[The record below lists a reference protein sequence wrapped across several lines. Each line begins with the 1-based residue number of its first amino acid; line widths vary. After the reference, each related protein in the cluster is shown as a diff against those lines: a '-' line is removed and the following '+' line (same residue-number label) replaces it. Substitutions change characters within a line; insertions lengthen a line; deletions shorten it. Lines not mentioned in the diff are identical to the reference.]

1 MLAEIRERIGKIF
14 TPREPATAEI
24 PSGIEGL
31 VWKINPPFEF
41 GYGDHYAWA
50 HQDLV
55 REVERHGIQLLN
67 LSDVLSHK
75 DLGDKVDNL
84 VLFDTYDVVVLPGN
98 HWRILEIDKERGVA
112 KLQFCGT
119 FGFDDLESIEP
130 FELPMDTPFF
140 TGVTVNTFTD
150 KASGEIVPFLEA
162 RKRLVDEVNQGRL
175 STVKYS
181 ETIYFME
188 GFGPD
193 LGLFTEYIKP
203 QSR

>member
-1 MLAEIRERIGKIF
+1 MLAELKERIGKVLN
-14 TPREPATAEI
+14 PPEVVVEV

-31 VWKINPPFEF
+31 VWKIKPPFKSN
-41 GYGDHYAWA
+41 YGDFYAQA

-55 REVERHGIQLLN
+55 KEAERHGIRLLS
-67 LSDVLSHK
+67 LADILSHK
-75 DLGDKVDNL
+75 KLGDKVDNL
-84 VLFDTYDVVVLPGN
+84 VLFDTYDVIVLPGN
-98 HWRILEIDKERGVA
+98 HWRILELDKERRVA

-119 FGFDDLESIEP
+119 FGLDDLENFEP
-130 FELPMDTPFF
+130 FELPIDTLFF

-150 KASGEIVPFLEA
+150 KASGEVVPFLEA
-162 RKRLVDEVNQGRL
+162 RDRLVNEILQGRP

-188 GFGPD
+188 GMGPD